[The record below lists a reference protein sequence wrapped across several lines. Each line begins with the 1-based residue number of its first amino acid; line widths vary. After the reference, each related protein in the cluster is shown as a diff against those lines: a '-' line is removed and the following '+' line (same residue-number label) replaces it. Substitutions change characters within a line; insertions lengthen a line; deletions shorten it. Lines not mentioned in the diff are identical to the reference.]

1 MAGHLEHGTEVFSYA
16 VVTVGVLTGVD
27 LSRVE
32 DKGYR

>member
-1 MAGHLEHGTEVFSYA
+1 VFTYA
-16 VVTVGVLTGVD
+16 IVTIGVLNGVD

>member
-1 MAGHLEHGTEVFSYA
+1 MANRFSPYA
-16 VVTVGVLTGVD
+16 IVTVGVLTGVD